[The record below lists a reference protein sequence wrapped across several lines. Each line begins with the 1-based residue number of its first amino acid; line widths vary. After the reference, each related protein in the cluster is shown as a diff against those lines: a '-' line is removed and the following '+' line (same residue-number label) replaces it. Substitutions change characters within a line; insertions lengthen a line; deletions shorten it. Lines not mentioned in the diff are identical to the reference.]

1 MQKYQFVCTCDDCG
15 KPMPKKYIRKGPDAE
30 FFDHDAYNQ
39 IVVVAGRD
47 SNTVVQLP
55 LSVNIE
61 YASTLRELCPE
72 CRVKWLKKALLVL
85 EADLLREE
93 EK

>member
-1 MQKYQFVCTCDDCG
+1 MQKYKFECTCNDCG
-15 KPMPKKYIRKGPDAE
+15 KPMPDKYIRKGPDMK
-30 FFDHDAYNQ
+30 FFDHDAYNKV
-39 IVVVAGRD
+39 VVVAGRD
-47 SNTVVQLP
+47 SNTIVQLP

-61 YASTLRELCPE
+61 YARTLRELCPE
-72 CRVKWLKKALLVL
+72 CRIKWLKKALLVL

>member
-1 MQKYQFVCTCDDCG
+1 MQKYRFECICDDCG
-15 KPMPKKYIRKGPDAE
+15 KPMPEKHIRKGPDAD

-39 IVVVAGRD
+39 IVVVAGQD
-47 SNTVVQLP
+47 SNTIVQLP
-55 LSVNIE
+55 LSVKIE
-61 YASTLRELCPE
+61 YARTLQELCPE